1 MFCTELVHHNNL
13 EKQGQTRMHLINM
26 NAGVENTPLKVFCEY
41 ISGTRA
47 ASRALSSEVV
57 VTAELTG
64 KLTSD
69 AQLGDALLAQG

>member
-1 MFCTELVHHNNL
+1 MFSTELVHHNN
-13 EKQGQTRMHLINM
+13 EKQGQTRTHLINM
-26 NAGVENTPLKVFCEY
+26 NAGLENPPLKVFCEHFQRL
-41 ISGTRA
+41 TERC
-47 ASRALSSEVV
+47 RRRLW